1 MNTPEIVIRIELPWI
16 PPAELRGNSRAHFQ
30 VKARHASELQER
42 GIEYG
47 IAAKTDH
54 PHLDYPITGSL
65 SLEVTAWNKRQV
77 DYDNLLIGYKS
88 FLDGL
93 QEVVKRDKWGEV
105 PGAGLIH
112 DDSQI
117 VEAAIRVRIGAPRTI
132 LTLRKCCETAS

>member
-1 MNTPEIVIRIELPWI
+1 MSAADIVIRIELPWI

-30 VKARHASELQER
+30 VKARHASQLQER

-47 IAAKTDH
+47 IAAKLESGRL
-54 PHLDYPITGSL
+54 LDYPIMGPL
-65 SLEVTAWNKRQV
+65 ALDITAWNRRRV

-93 QEVVKRDKWGEV
+93 QEVVKRDEWGEV
-105 PGAGLIH
+105 RGAGVIH

-117 VEAAIRVRIGAPRTI
+117 VEATIRSRIGAPRTI
-132 LTLRKCCETAS
+132 LILRRAAP